1 MPVPSQQTQH
11 ASIATKRRHAKW
23 LVLILLLATLL
34 GLFGLSRV
42 FAEYTKEH
50 QLSRALATTESESP
64 KSSNRYQANS
74 NKDKNSDKDNNN
86 DKGADKDA
94 GDIHNY
100 SAKIASIPTSPAQ
113 SNHNEAIALNSVVI
127 DKVFVKKST
136 RRMQLLSQGKVIRSY
151 HIALGDNPK
160 GHKTTQGDERTP
172 EGIYTLDYKNE
183 NSIAYRSIHINY
195 PNKADIAQAKARGVD
210 PGGAIMIHG
219 QVNGYERFT
228 EFNQQRNWTDGCIAV
243 TNDEMDE
250 IMDAVRVGTPI
261 EIEW

>member
-1 MPVPSQQTQH
+1 MPVHSPQAQP

-23 LVLILLLATLL
+23 LVFILVLVTLL

-42 FAEYTKEH
+42 FAEQANNT
-50 QLSRALATTESESP
+50 QLTQTSATTEAETP
-64 KSSNRYQANS
+64 NKYQT
-74 NKDKNSDKDNNN
+74 DREKDNNN
-86 DKGADKDA
+86 DEEADKVS
-94 GDIHNY
+94 GDINNN
-100 SAKIASIPTSPAQ
+100 APKVASTPTSPHQ

-136 RRMQLLSQGKVIRSY
+136 RTMQLLSQGKVIRNY

-183 NSIAYRSIHINY
+183 NSIAYRSIHISY
-195 PNKADIAQAKARGVD
+195 PNKADIAQAKARGVN

-219 QVNGYERFT
+219 QMNGYEKFT
-228 EFNQQRNWTDGCIAV
+228 KFNQQRNWTDGCIAV

-250 IMDAVRVGTPI
+250 IMDAVRIGTPI

>member
-1 MPVPSQQTQH
+1 MPVQSPQAQH

-23 LVLILLLATLL
+23 LVFILLLVTLL

-42 FAEYTKEH
+42 FAEQANNT
-50 QLSRALATTESESP
+50 QLTQASATTEAESLN
-64 KSSNRYQANS
+64 KYQADS
-74 NKDKNSDKDNNN
+74 NKDKNSEKDNNN
-86 DKGADKDA
+86 DKGADKVS
-94 GDIHNY
+94 GDIHNN
-100 SAKIASIPTSPAQ
+100 SAKIASIPTSPPQ

-136 RRMQLLSQGKVIRSY
+136 RTMQLLSQGKVIRSY

-183 NSIAYRSIHINY
+183 NSIAYRSIHISY
-195 PNKADIAQAKARGVD
+195 PNKADIAQAKARGVN

-219 QVNGYERFT
+219 QMNGYEKFT

-250 IMDAVRVGTPI
+250 IMDAVRIGTPI